1 MQNQNPQF
9 RGAEAQNETKPVYLY
24 IFRLT
29 PFYGVPANYY
39 LCSYDQPVTLNGLP
53 ADKGENPQVFSN
65 VSISHTE
72 IGQSVE
78 ANNPT
83 TAITFGLNQSAAS
96 DEIRKYFL
104 AAVPSKIDVTVIR
117 ANAAALPLA
126 IEWGIDT
133 YVVFRGVKMA
143 ISLDGPTVTVSCVNL
158 MIQED
163 GKIPRFYYQ
172 KTCQHDLGGEFCKVN
187 LELPEHKIT
196 STVDAFN
203 RVNKTVMVF
212 TSNFDNAVQ
221 VVPEQLI
228 GGKFI
233 ILSGGNPVNVI
244 SIAAAKFV
252 PELQIRLAWWDD
264 TIADGMTFKIHRGCL
279 RLVRTCAEFGN
290 VKRFGGT
297 PKIPISNP
305 SVDGI
310 NTVLV
315 GLLIPAFAFFNAIT

>member
-9 RGAEAQNETKPVYLY
+9 RAAEAQNETKPVYLY

-29 PFYGVPANYY
+29 PYFGPPASYY

-53 ADKGENPQVFSN
+53 ADKGANPQVFAN
-65 VSISHTE
+65 VSIAHTE
-72 IGQSVE
+72 IGQSAE

-83 TAITFGLNQSAAS
+83 SAITFALNQSEAS
-96 DEIRKYFL
+96 NEVRKYFL
-104 AAVPSKIDVTVIR
+104 SAIPTRIDVTIIR
-117 ANAAALPLA
+117 ANAAALPNA

-143 ISLDGPTVTVSCVNL
+143 ITLDGPSVTVSCVNL

-172 KTCQHDLGGEFCKVN
+172 KTCQHDLGGEFCKVD
-187 LELPEHKIT
+187 LELPQHRIT
-196 STVDAFN
+196 STVDFFN
-203 RVNKTVMVF
+203 RAEKTIGVF

-233 ILSGGNPVNVI
+233 LLNAGNPVNVI
-244 SIAAAKFV
+244 SISAAKFV

-264 TIADGMTFKIHRGCL
+264 TIAEGSTFKIHRGCL
-279 RLVRTCAEFGN
+279 RIVRSCAEFAN

-310 NTVLV
+310 NT
-315 GLLIPAFAFFNAIT
+315 